1 MSNKPA
7 QRRASPKN
15 RLRSQQVRSF
25 RSLIYHHY
33 KKCRRDF
40 PWRHTSSPYRIL
52 VSEIMLQQTQAARVV
67 EKYASFITTFP
78 NIKKLA
84 SAPIRKVLQAWQGL
98 GYNRR
103 AIALRCIAQ
112 IVILSHQGRLPRNYD
127 ALLRLPGVGPAT
139 AAAIMAFAFNKT
151 SVYLETNVRT
161 VFIHHFFRTKK
172 SVKDSEILPLIEQ
185 TMDARDP
192 KKWYTALLDYG
203 AQLKKQRPNPSRR
216 SARFATQS
224 RFEGSNRQLRGKIIQ
239 TLITKENQT
248 PAQLARLLRTDKAMV
263 LKNLEQ
269 MKKEG
274 LIKKHALRFSIL

>member
-1 MSNKPA
+1 
-7 QRRASPKN
+7 
-15 RLRSQQVRSF
+15 
-25 RSLIYHHY
+25 
-33 KKCRRDF
+33 
-40 PWRHTSSPYRIL
+40 
-52 VSEIMLQQTQAARVV
+52 
-67 EKYASFITTFP
+67 
-78 NIKKLA
+78 
-84 SAPIRKVLQAWQGL
+84 
-98 GYNRR
+98 
-103 AIALRCIAQ
+103 
-112 IVILSHQGRLPRNYD
+112 
-127 ALLRLPGVGPAT
+127 
-139 AAAIMAFAFNKT
+139 
-151 SVYLETNVRT
+151 
-161 VFIHHFFRTKK
+161 
-172 SVKDSEILPLIEQ
+172 
-185 TMDARDP
+185 MDARDP